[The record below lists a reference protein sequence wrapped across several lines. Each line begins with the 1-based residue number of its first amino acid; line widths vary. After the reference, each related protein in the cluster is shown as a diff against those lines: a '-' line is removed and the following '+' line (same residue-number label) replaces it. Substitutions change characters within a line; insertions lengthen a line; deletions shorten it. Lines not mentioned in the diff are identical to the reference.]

1 MAVDMVRSA
10 LEFRR
15 LSEDD
20 FATRFAG
27 EFAWLTMSFP
37 DLAPEEVAHRFV
49 AMFRRHGDA
58 VRTIFTKAATAHA
71 SDLIDHTLPDSCLL
85 QIAVNS
91 PEMNIDEE
99 PLTSRPL
106 NATVEFAANDENT
119 EGGAILLAVDDVAK
133 RILIDGLA
141 PLTAPSEFRLMSEL
155 VRLHREDGV
164 AGRAPDNFRTIS
176 ATHLAEAL
184 SSTGDAAGRKAVSR
198 VRKKI
203 GDEYQQLYGGQ
214 LGLDAVIEKVQGRGY
229 RLNPHVRVV
238 TPDQL

>member
-37 DLAPEEVAHRFV
+37 DLAPDEVAHRFV
-49 AMFRRHGDA
+49 AMFRRHGEA
-58 VRTIFTKAATAHA
+58 VRTIFTEAAAAHA

-91 PEMNIDEE
+91 PDMNIDEE

-106 NATVEFAANDENT
+106 NATVELAANDENT
-119 EGGAILLAVDDVAK
+119 EGGSILLAVDDVAK

-141 PLTAPSEFRLMSEL
+141 PLTAPSEFRLMSVL
-155 VRLHREDGV
+155 VRLHREDRV
-164 AGRAPDNFRTIS
+164 AGRAPDNYRTIS
-176 ATHLAEAL
+176 ATDLAEAI
-184 SSTGDAAGRKAVSR
+184 SSTGDTAGRKAISR

-203 GDEYQQLYGGQ
+203 NDEYQQLYGSQ
-214 LGLDAVIEKVQGRGY
+214 LGLDAVIEKVQGKGY
-229 RLNPHVRVV
+229 RLNPLVRVV